1 MMNIEQILEHLDFLF
16 SKQDLQAVE
25 PFLTE
30 QLEHAYAIQDYST
43 CITIMNELIG
53 FFRDTSQYQK
63 SLDYSEQVLMLMQQ
77 LGYEGTLPYATTTL
91 NVANALRAAGFHQE
105 SLAFYEKIFPIY
117 QEHLDANDE
126 RVAALYNNLSLLY
139 QEMGDFESA
148 VACLKQALLIVTYNQ
163 DELKIAITHSNL
175 GASLLQLN
183 QVEPALEHL
192 RKALTIFNQYEEKD
206 FHYNAAVAA
215 LGQAYVAQGNLSD
228 ARDCFLE
235 ALYEQL
241 KHCGKSEAFYRIL
254 ENLHMVEHAMGI
266 APTEEPDVLLFAK
279 GDSPSL
285 QSQMPQIRGLD
296 LAEDF
301 YEHVAKPSL
310 HAKFPAF
317 VNRMAIGLV
326 GEGSEC
332 FGFDDA
338 FSTDHDF
345 GPGFCIW
352 LTREDYQYFG
362 KELKQW
368 YQELPT
374 EYKGYSRRN
383 RQTATGDGR
392 VGVWCIDDFF
402 KHFTGY
408 SDAAQVPGED
418 AILNIE
424 DNAMATI
431 LNGRIF
437 HDPSGI
443 FRNKRLAFYDMF
455 TEKIWQTKLANSLI
469 LLGKY
474 GQYNYPRAMKRGDY
488 VTAQMI
494 LYKYIE
500 ELLKFVHYINHV
512 FPPYYKWLKKSASSL
527 NTLAV
532 LADLTDA
539 LADFA
544 PESKQAWSEE
554 ATGAKDKVVGTVE
567 IIAKLI
573 VEECRSCGLFDDL
586 DIPKEELF
594 LEAYGK
600 ALFIKVLVPSEQDVL
615 GTAGLVNHIRKLSPL
630 TDDHNLDNN
639 SKEELVEHMVSL
651 EWQAFD
657 EVQNEGGRANC
668 QDDWGTFSIMRTSQY
683 LAWPKEMIISYIQ
696 DFRLANAKKWNL
708 ITEKYGRMMK
718 TTDPEAYAAI
728 ADKLPKLTMQQ
739 ETIIEQ
745 IVTLQVSWMEQF
757 AAEYPNMAYNSRS
770 IHTSEDTPFNTSY
783 ETYLRGELST
793 YSHETLKM
801 YGNFVVQLA
810 RNNQNLAEIIMT
822 NTALLYGYPSLEDAE
837 KRLAQY

>member
-215 LGQAYVAQGNLSD
+215 LGQAYVAQENLSD

-392 VGVWCIDDFF
+392 VGVWCMDDFF

-500 ELLKFVHYINHV
+500 ELLKFVHYINRV

-544 PESKQAWSEE
+544 PESKQAWLEE

-586 DIPKEELF
+586 DIPEEELF

-630 TDDHNLDNN
+630 TDDHNLNNN

-657 EVQNEGGRANC
+657 EVQNEGGRADC